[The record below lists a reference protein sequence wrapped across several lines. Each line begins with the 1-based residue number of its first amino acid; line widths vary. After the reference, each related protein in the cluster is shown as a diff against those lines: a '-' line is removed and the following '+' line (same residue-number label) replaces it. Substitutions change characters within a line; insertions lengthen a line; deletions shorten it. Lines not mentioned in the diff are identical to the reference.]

1 MAHVYETTQRERR
14 KKRAIPPWKCRPSA
28 GLQEG
33 GGREGGATCDS
44 CACQFPACLYQ
55 LVLLSEPTEEERAKL
70 RGRGRGGEKCLTA
83 GHRACEK
90 NKCRKVWKTPYFHFW
105 SRQIWALWLYLLS
118 LLVSHK
124 TTDIESLLWLII
136 GIMLRPMS
144 VMKVGSKPFF
154 ASRLP
159 LIKSLPMLV
168 MQPGQCPTSRHAASV
183 PPQDGP
189 QSLAHLS
196 LKPLNLSRWGWSHST
211 APDQPSG

>member
-83 GHRACEK
+83 GHRQEGECVK
-90 NKCRKVWKTPYFHFW
+90 NKCRKVWKTPYFRFW
-105 SRQIWALWLYLLS
+105 SWQIWALWLYIPCHYRCLTKLQIW
-118 LLVSHK
+118 K
-124 TTDIESLLWLII
+124 
-136 GIMLRPMS
+136 PMS
-144 VMKVGSKPFF
+144 VMKVGSMPFF
-154 ASRLP
+154 CVSTASN
-159 LIKSLPMLV
+159 KSHCHCRSCIQVTL
-168 MQPGQCPTSRHAASV
+168 RRASV
-183 PPQDGP
+183 FC
-189 QSLAHLS
+189 
-196 LKPLNLSRWGWSHST
+196 
-211 APDQPSG
+211 PSGSKAIESELVSVRLIPLHSPRSVLWVKWIN